1 MGDSELAEGRFQQ
14 LLPAELMGKL
24 ERMEL
29 VSRKI
34 FRGRMKG
41 ERRSP
46 RKGQSVEFADFR
58 NYTPGDDLRFIDW
71 NLYARLDRLYLK
83 LFLEEEDLHFFG
95 LIDNSLSMSFGQPS
109 KLEVAKRLMAALG
122 YIGLCRG
129 DRIVVQGHSQTS
141 RPAKAHRSRAS
152 LPQLLDQIER
162 IQPEATPSF
171 REAVGSFCLRN
182 PGRGIVVWVTDL
194 MDKSGYESAMR
205 LLMARRMD
213 LYVIHLLSPDELL
226 PQATGDLRLTDCED
240 GDQREVSIT
249 PGLLARYQER
259 LGAFLD
265 GAKTFCQRRTIA
277 YLPARSD
284 LAVDRLVNEYLRQRG
299 LVR

>member
-1 MGDSELAEGRFQQ
+1 
-14 LLPAELMGKL
+14 
-24 ERMEL
+24 
-29 VSRKI
+29 
-34 FRGRMKG
+34 
-41 ERRSP
+41 
-46 RKGQSVEFADFR
+46 
-58 NYTPGDDLRFIDW
+58 
-71 NLYARLDRLYLK
+71 
-83 LFLEEEDLHFFG
+83 
-95 LIDNSLSMSFGQPS
+95 
-109 KLEVAKRLMAALG
+109 
-122 YIGLCRG
+122 
-129 DRIVVQGHSQTS
+129 
-141 RPAKAHRSRAS
+141 
-152 LPQLLDQIER
+152 
-162 IQPEATPSF
+162 
-171 REAVGSFCLRN
+171 
-182 PGRGIVVWVTDL
+182 VVWVTDL